1 MKTKSRPL
9 LEPTMGG
16 GLQNTD
22 DDVLNQLS
30 RFESRDPQQKQ
41 STSRGA
47 RQPKKRK
54 LKQKKYDEEEEK
66 LLENIIFG
74 DRSDIISRIDQNVDL
89 ISVDTS
95 KDSAGKVNNA
105 DELQNQLF
113 IVDKAGDS
121 NLLAD
126 DDHQYPQTSGTNRK
140 KNILYELS
148 DDDEFFSSE
157 RPKSELTEEE
167 ATEKKPAW
175 EDEDDEIKAEE
186 MFDKKKYPKRVN
198 SDDHYKEYLESKFTA
213 VFEPPSW
220 AQKALEKKDKKKKR
234 PHGSVS
240 ESDESGD
247 SDDDDELNRMER
259 TARDYSQQRSTVQ
272 ELDREFLR
280 LKRCTHLNYSS
291 RVKTALNCIN
301 FHPNST
307 VALVGSRVGLVRL
320 FQVDGEENAILQSIY
335 LKGYRLCDA
344 KFLSSNGRE
353 EIIVG
358 SDGSSPNSI
367 GLCYYYDM
375 IAGKIVRIKLEKG
388 GHQRY
393 SLRGFQLS
401 PDSQYL
407 AACDNNGQI
416 NILSAGSKEHIAE
429 LKMNGD
435 VDCLAFSPDSRYLVS
450 HGKGNGCQAYV
461 WDIRNIRSGGGGGC
475 VNRFTDLGTVEATS
489 LAVSS
494 SLCAI
499 GSNMGY
505 VNLYNLEDI
514 VKKAEPQPIKSVS
527 NLTTA
532 VTSLRFNHD
541 GQLLMMAS
549 GNKDDAIRFVN
560 TCVGRV
566 YKNFPAYVG
575 GHSGKTYGRIYDIAI
590 SPHSGFAAWAT
601 GKGTAHLFRIN
612 DYFNY

>member
-1 MKTKSRPL
+1 MKTAKSRPL
-9 LEPTMGG
+9 LEPSMGG
-16 GLQNTD
+16 GLANND
-22 DDVLNQLS
+22 EDLLNQLN
-30 RFESRDPQQKQ
+30 RID
-41 STSRGA
+41 SRGQQHSGEA
-47 RQPKKRK
+47 RTSKKRK
-54 LKQKKYDEEEEK
+54 LKQKTYDEAEEK

-74 DRSDIISRIDQNVDL
+74 DRSDIISGIDNNVDL
-89 ISVDTS
+89 ISVDIT
-95 KDSAGKVNNA
+95 KDSASRIDN
-105 DELQNQLF
+105 ELQNQLF
-113 IVDKAGDS
+113 IVDKSGDS
-121 NLLAD
+121 NLQTD
-126 DDHQYPQTSGTNRK
+126 DDYQYPKISSTGQKGV
-140 KNILYELS
+140 ILS
-148 DDDEFFSSE
+148 DDEEFSSLG
-157 RPKSELTEEE
+157 KSKFYENKEETAE
-167 ATEKKPAW
+167 NKVAW
-175 EDEDDEIKAEE
+175 EDDDDEIKAEE
-186 MFDKKKYPKRVN
+186 MFDTKKYPKRVK
-198 SDDHYKEYLESKFTA
+198 SDDHYKEYLENKFTA
-213 VFEPPSW
+213 IFEPPTW
-220 AQKALEKKDKKKKR
+220 AQKALDKKDKRKR
-234 PHGSVS
+234 RLPGSVS
-240 ESDESGD
+240 ESDESD
-247 SDDDDELNRMER
+247 SDDDELNKIER
-259 TARDYSQQRSTVQ
+259 TARDYKQQSSGQ
-272 ELDREFLR
+272 ELDRDFLR
-280 LKRCTHLNYSS
+280 LKRCSHLNHSS
-291 RVKTALNCIN
+291 RVKTALNCVN

-307 VALVGSRVGLVRL
+307 VALVGSRVGLIRL
-320 FQVDGEENAILQSIY
+320 FQVDGEENNILQSVY

-344 KFLSSNGRE
+344 KFISSNGRE

-375 IAGKIVRIKLEKG
+375 IAGKIVRVKLEKG

-416 NILSAGSKEHIAE
+416 NILSASTKEHIAE

-435 VDCLAFSPDSRYLVS
+435 VDCLAFTSDSNYLVS
-450 HGKGNGCQAYV
+450 HGKGSGCQAYV
-461 WDIRNIRSGGGGGC
+461 WDIRNIRSSSGC

-489 LAVSS
+489 LALSS

-532 VTSLRFNHD
+532 VTSMRFNHD
-541 GQLLMMAS
+541 GQLLMIAS
-549 GNKDDAIRFVN
+549 GEKDDAIRFVN

-575 GHSGKTYGRIYDIAI
+575 GQSGKSYGRIYDIDI
-590 SPHSGFAAWAT
+590 SPNSGFATWAT

-612 DYFNY
+612 DYFKY